1 MSLPYP
7 ENIELNPDEPLPEW
21 MLAAHAVETDDER
34 LLDMIIDSMSV
45 FDKFFSGMD
54 RKDAKELLAAF
65 EENGLKLILAN
76 EDV

>member
-7 ENIELNPDEPLPEW
+7 ENIELHPDEPLPEW
-21 MLAAHAVETDDER
+21 MLAKNAEETDDER

-65 EENGLKLILAN
+65 EENGLKLALAG